1 MIQIDSV
8 VIAVGNKKE
17 DEVMTLSFDKVIE
30 ASKDKRLKRRK
41 TGMEMI
47 YSNRLYEILD
57 IDRTKLEK
65 GGSSYLYKIG
75 ANDVNWVGY
84 IPLNFTNIDDALK
97 YSKIYIKNGI
107 AMTLS
112 ELVVYLKMTGEK
124 TPSFSYEIPFTTRDW
139 FSKFT
144 LFLDCDS
151 FDNIT
156 NFRIFWDIHIPLN
169 REIGH

>member
-17 DEVMTLSFDKVIE
+17 DEVMTLSFDKVME
-30 ASKDKRLKRRK
+30 ASRDKRIKR
-41 TGMEMI
+41 GQASMEMLC
-47 YSNRLYEILD
+47 SNKLYEILD
-57 IDRTKLEK
+57 IDDTKLEH
-65 GGSSYLYKIG
+65 GNCSYLYKIG

-107 AMTLS
+107 EMTLS

-144 LFLDCDS
+144 LFLDCDN

-169 REIGH
+169 RDMGH